1 MQQKTPNIQNRIR
14 TNWQIKVAQVRV
26 ILEDGTSPGVMA
38 TSAALQMAKEAGL
51 DLVEI
56 NPKVSPPVCKIIDY
70 GKYKYD
76 EKKKSAELKKNQKIV
91 ELKQITLTPNIDEND
106 LNHKISQAKEF
117 LLDGNK
123 VQITVRFKGREIT
136 HAELGK
142 QKLELIVKSIAE
154 IPHVVTPVSLEGK
167 RMSLTISAK

>member
-1 MQQKTPNIQNRIR
+1 MAQPQSTQNRIR
-14 TNWQIKVAQVRV
+14 INFQIKVPQVRV
-26 ILEDGTSPGVMA
+26 VLDDGTTQGVMT
-38 TSAALQMAKEAGL
+38 TSQALQMARDMGL

-56 NPKVSPPVCKIIDY
+56 NPKLSPPICKIIDY

-76 EKKKSAELKKNQKIV
+76 EKKRAAEIRKNQKVV
-91 ELKQITLTPNIDEND
+91 EVKQITLTPNIDQND
-106 LNHKISQAKEF
+106 LIHKISQAKEF

-123 VQITVRFKGREIT
+123 VQVTVRFKGREIT

-142 QKLELIVKSIAE
+142 EKLELIVKTLSE
-154 IPHVVTPVSLEGK
+154 IPCIATPISLEGK